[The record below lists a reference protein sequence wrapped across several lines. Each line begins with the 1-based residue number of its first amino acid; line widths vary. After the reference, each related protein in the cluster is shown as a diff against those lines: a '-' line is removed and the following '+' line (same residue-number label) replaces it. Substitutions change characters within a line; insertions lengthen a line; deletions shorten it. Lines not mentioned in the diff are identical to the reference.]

1 MSKKAFGIDIGGSGI
16 KGAPVDLAT
25 GELLAE
31 RVRIATPQPSTPDAV
46 ADTVAELIASFDIDD
61 DMPVGVT
68 FPAVIQAGVAQ
79 TAANV
84 DKSWIGTDVD
94 ALLTERTG
102 HDVFVVNDADAAG
115 IAEMTFGAGQDT
127 SGVVLVITLG
137 TGVGSATFV
146 DGRLVP
152 NTELGHLL
160 LHGDSAERYM
170 ASSIREK
177 EDLDWETWGGR
188 LQEYFSHVE
197 FLFSPT
203 RIIVGGGVSKKHQ
216 KFLPLL
222 DLKTEIVPAELR
234 NEAGIVGAAAL
245 ARREQKSLHKG
256 AKKSGETSAKNDEKS
271 AKKAAKKEKA
281 KREAAK

>member
-16 KGAPVDLAT
+16 KGAPVHLGK
-25 GELLAE
+25 GELAAE
-31 RVRIATPQPSTPDAV
+31 RVRIPTPQPSTPDAV
-46 ADTVAELIASFDIDD
+46 ADALAELLASFDIDD

-68 FPAVIQAGVAQ
+68 FPAVIQDGVAQ

-84 DKSWIGTDVD
+84 DQSWIGTDVD

-115 IAEMTFGAGQDT
+115 IAEMEFGAGRDT
-127 SGVVLVITLG
+127 SGVVQVFTLG

-160 LHGDSAERYM
+160 LHGDSAEKYM
-170 ASSIREK
+170 ASSAKER
-177 EDLDWETWGGR
+177 EDLDWETWAGR
-188 LQEYFSHVE
+188 LQEYFSHIE

-203 RIIVGGGVSKKHQ
+203 RLIVGGGVSKKHK

-234 NEAGIVGAAAL
+234 NEAGIIGAAVL
-245 ARREQKSLHKG
+245 ARREVKALKKG
-256 AKKSGETSAKNDEKS
+256 KKKDDKHFAGS
-271 AKKAAKKEKA
+271 
-281 KREAAK
+281 